1 MDDMKDKAK
10 DLMKNLW
17 NPFVTTT
24 KFKGQGH
31 KLGSDSAAAT
41 SSSSSSS
48 SSPTMMRRPESEQRR
63 RQQQQQQQGDW
74 RKSQQEKWERERG
87 SDPRSMEAHRRA
99 VSEEVPL
106 PSSSS
111 TRAQQPSSS
120 QQNFVVSKAISAPAA
135 ATTTAFDPYT
145 SVISSQKSSS
155 LNFTQKNVQCPVCH
169 DWWKSEAEVSAHVEE
184 CLSAASTAASLDES
198 SSDGARGDHSNSPPV
213 ESTQHQELGE
223 AVSMLLSGG
232 PSNATLDVFVR
243 LLRNILSDAKAEKFR
258 RVRLSNP
265 KIRDTVGMALGG
277 VEFLESVGFNLIA
290 DGDEVVAV
298 MDEPS
303 ESQIE
308 IIKQA
313 VVLLDPCVS
322 TTPVPSM
329 TLQQLSNP
337 ANQLVSRKV
346 DRQMRLFCTSEENQ
360 AARIEL
366 PDSFFELT
374 ASEVKM
380 EAAARKKRLEDSQLL
395 IPKSFR
401 AKQASIAQRRYKAAL
416 IRVQFPDGVVLQ
428 GLFLP
433 GELTTAIYQFVAS
446 VLKNPDTAFE
456 LLLPLTSKSRVV
468 PPVSSQFSE
477 IAITL
482 EAANLVPTAL
492 LKFQPLQL
500 SSFTGLQQ
508 EYMQLCEPLTPIPFP
523 SKR

>member
-1 MDDMKDKAK
+1 
-10 DLMKNLW
+10 
-17 NPFVTTT
+17 
-24 KFKGQGH
+24 
-31 KLGSDSAAAT
+31 
-41 SSSSSSS
+41 
-48 SSPTMMRRPESEQRR
+48 
-63 RQQQQQQQGDW
+63 
-74 RKSQQEKWERERG
+74 
-87 SDPRSMEAHRRA
+87 
-99 VSEEVPL
+99 
-106 PSSSS
+106 
-111 TRAQQPSSS
+111 
-120 QQNFVVSKAISAPAA
+120 
-135 ATTTAFDPYT
+135 
-145 SVISSQKSSS
+145 
-155 LNFTQKNVQCPVCH
+155 
-169 DWWKSEAEVSAHVEE
+169 
-184 CLSAASTAASLDES
+184 
-198 SSDGARGDHSNSPPV
+198 
-213 ESTQHQELGE
+213 
-223 AVSMLLSGG
+223 
-232 PSNATLDVFVR
+232 
-243 LLRNILSDAKAEKFR
+243 
-258 RVRLSNP
+258 
-265 KIRDTVGMALGG
+265 
-277 VEFLESVGFNLIA
+277 
-290 DGDEVVAV
+290 
-298 MDEPS
+298 
-303 ESQIE
+303 
-308 IIKQA
+308 
-313 VVLLDPCVS
+313 
-322 TTPVPSM
+322 
-329 TLQQLSNP
+329 
-337 ANQLVSRKV
+337 
-346 DRQMRLFCTSEENQ
+346 MRLFCTSEENQ

-380 EAAARKKRLEDSQLL
+380 EAAARKKRLEDSQLM